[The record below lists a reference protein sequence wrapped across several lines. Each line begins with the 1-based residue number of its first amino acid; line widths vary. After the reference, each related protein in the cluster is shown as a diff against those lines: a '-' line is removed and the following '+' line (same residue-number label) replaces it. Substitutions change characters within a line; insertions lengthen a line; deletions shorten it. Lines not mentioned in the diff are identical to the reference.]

1 MLNTQENPVL
11 NLQKYMSINEEAD
24 NVNELIDNVAKDI
37 EVTSQVLVIGSD
49 FVDLY
54 GVLQKLDLHKIS
66 TRNFITVLVAPT
78 GVLKITANDALRRYL
93 NSAGVYVLA
102 PIINISENF
111 TIKISTSINATGPIL
126 DLDQIEE
133 PALLYSACYAFC
145 VARKKYDSDT
155 VDNYYKTLAGQ
166 EYTNDLG
173 TFKFDQ
179 NGVVLRDYQFMYLRN
194 DKRGN
199 DTVIMTVKAQY
210 AETCGPHYQCF
221 TVRGPGG
228 KTTKPSSH
236 ETLTSKRRTITS
248 YALMGTVKA
257 EFLFYR
263 QFKRIRWTKPELR
276 YLTELKALNHDN
288 ITKFIGL
295 SCNDSADVYILYG
308 LVERAT
314 LEDFIYD
321 SDFSLDFTFK
331 SAFARDILRGLQYI
345 HKSSIVAHGMLSVQ
359 TCMIDANWVLKLTNF
374 GVSSLIHNF
383 MTDGTLQCTTS
394 IALEELLRE
403 IAHCATASVPRGTQ
417 KGDIYSLGMVLYQMV
432 YRMQPFP
439 KSSSAQELI
448 VGIIDRRMKP
458 ERLEASAEEN
468 KLVDC
473 IMLCF
478 NEPEKRPKAREIAN
492 AVSTVY
498 TAAKGNLVD
507 QMIRMNEKYALNL
520 EKLVKERTDLLV
532 AAQEQTDRLLNEILP
547 KSVAQVLKLG
557 GVIPPRSYDS
567 ATVLFAQLC
576 DFPLLV
582 GKSGPDDVIN
592 FLNDVF
598 DKFDNIIRKHDA
610 YKVETTGETYMV
622 VSGVPT
628 ENEGQ
633 HVFEIAEISLE
644 IRETAMNYVVEH
656 CPSFKVRTRIGF
668 HAGPIAAGVIG
679 IRSPRYCLFGDTVN
693 FASRM
698 QSNCPPSQI
707 QTSEVTANILMK
719 SEEYSLVQRGIVH
732 VKGKGNV
739 NCYWLN
745 EHIHDLS
752 NEEPEGNIHKSDNEN
767 RPKTTQQ
774 KLEDQNAT
782 PLPKSL
788 IQNNNQS

>member
-1 MLNTQENPVL
+1 MLNTQVSFITPTESSNDVFPIIKLLRQYLDENPVL
-11 NLQKYMSINEEAD
+11 NLQKYMSINEKAD

-78 GVLKITANDALRRYL
+78 GVLKIIANDALRRYL

-111 TIKISTSINATGPIL
+111 TIKISTSINATGPVL

-155 VDNYYKTLAGQ
+155 VDNYYKTLVGQ

-179 NGVVLRDYQFMYLRN
+179 NGVVLRDYQLMYLRN

-263 QFKRIRWTKPELR
+263 QFRRIRWTKPELR

-394 IALEELLRE
+394 IALEVYCLYAPELLRE

-439 KSSSAQELI
+439 K
-448 VGIIDRRMKP
+448 
-458 ERLEASAEEN
+458 
-468 KLVDC
+468 
-473 IMLCF
+473 
-478 NEPEKRPKAREIAN
+478 
-492 AVSTVY
+492 
-498 TAAKGNLVD
+498 KGNLVD

-582 GKSGPDDVIN
+582 GKSGPDD
-592 FLNDVF
+592 
-598 DKFDNIIRKHDA
+598 
-610 YKVETTGETYMV
+610 VETTGETYMV

-752 NEEPEGNIHKSDNEN
+752 NEEPEGNVHKPDNEN

-788 IQNNNQS
+788 IQKK